1 MHSSAAHLEISMMKL
16 SQLHHLIAVAEAGT
30 VRQAAKTL
38 FLSQS
43 SVTKSIQL
51 LEASLGIE
59 LLHRGSHGVT
69 PTAAGRALIARAK
82 VIEAELREARNDID
96 AIAGAGTGEIRLSMS
111 PTVAMALAP
120 RAIIEFKRTRPKV
133 SFQLQE
139 GVFPDVLQTVRTGDV
154 DFAICLFP
162 ERPRDEGLSCELLL
176 PDVVAPAVRINHP
189 MAHVRAKLV
198 DLLHADWIIYRR
210 GRSGRD
216 VFEQT
221 FIAAGLKPPSST
233 IECASFACA
242 LALVERG
249 DFITLVP
256 NQLLSDKTARWNI
269 VSLTMDSAMPAWN
282 VAVFY
287 RSEHELSPVC
297 QAFLQELR
305 NVATNMLVTSRTPG
319 SAGAHIG
326 QT

>member
-1 MHSSAAHLEISMMKL
+1 M
-16 SQLHHLIAVAEAGT
+16 
-30 VRQAAKTL
+30 L
-38 FLSQS
+38 FLSQL

-51 LEASLGIE
+51 LEASLGVE

-69 PTAAGRALIARAK
+69 PTAAGRALISRAK
-82 VIEAELREARNDID
+82 IIEAELREARNDLD
-96 AIAGAGTGEIRLSMS
+96 SIAGAGTGEIRISMS
-111 PTVAMALAP
+111 PTVAMTLAP

-139 GVFPDVLQTVRTGDV
+139 GVFPDVLQTVRTGDI

-176 PDVVAPAVRINHP
+176 PDVVTPAVRIGHP
-189 MAHVRAKLV
+189 MARVRAKLV
-198 DLLHADWIIYRR
+198 DLLPADWIIYRR
-210 GRSGRD
+210 GHSGRD
-216 VFEQT
+216 VFEKT

-249 DFITLVP
+249 DFVTLVP

-269 VSLTMDSAMPAWN
+269 VSLAMDSAMPAWN
-282 VAVFY
+282 IAVFY
-287 RSEHELSPVC
+287 RL
-297 QAFLQELR
+297 
-305 NVATNMLVTSRTPG
+305 
-319 SAGAHIG
+319 
-326 QT
+326 